1 MKFNLSQKTKEILQ
15 TMRRHPN
22 ISLLA
27 IIVLG
32 YAIFFIFPWG
42 CKYKKVNKYTYVS
55 DFEWG
60 LSKNSYSCNK
70 NDKSEIFEI
79 EKKEKIVD
87 GEQENHLVMLDSHKF
102 ADITYEYD
110 KNNFYIPELLKLDTK
125 ECKPGE
131 NNHKLRLKKFKL
143 YFYKTAR
150 KKTSS
155 KDPTSGLYIYKRK
168 LKEVDLC
175 RMLIKKEGRREAEKY
190 AIPSSCIYKDEKL
203 GHYIIRVPRFK
214 NNRKQLKYF
223 CYDFVSGK
231 SYVTQYKNRGTKK
244 TQRTRVNLMTKQE
257 KLYRKYGQKL
267 LRQNGK
273 KKLVFYINHMDYNK
287 FYMYSPYALNL
298 YDYKLEKNSKRFYS
312 KDEDYCT
319 SYANTFSVKIYY
331 TFVYQIKKFY
341 YDDQLINQT
350 STSDGKV
357 RKPLKFTG
365 LKLDAKD
372 TVSGKKETV
381 TSYEDMLQK
390 LGITEKDLK

>member
-1 MKFNLSQKTKEILQ
+1 MGIFSVLIELIKIIIKFYAKKVAISLPMTKDTKKGQKMKFNLSQKTKEILQ
-15 TMRRHPN
+15 TMRKHPN

-55 DFEWG
+55 DFEEPLW
-60 LSKNSYSCNK
+60 KNSYSCDK

-79 EKKEKIVD
+79 EKKENIVD

-143 YFYKTAR
+143 YFYKTYKI
-150 KKTSS
+150 KKLLDDQNTDQDIS
-155 KDPTSGLYIYKRK
+155 THK

-175 RMLIKKEGRREAEKY
+175 HMLIRKEGRREAEKY
-190 AIPSSCIYKDEKL
+190 AIPSSCIYKDKKL

-231 SYVTQYKNRGTKK
+231 SYVTQYKNRGKNDGYS

-273 KKLVFYINHMDYNK
+273 KKLEFYINHMDYNK

-319 SYANTFSVKIYY
+319 SYAN
-331 TFVYQIKKFY
+331 
-341 YDDQLINQT
+341 
-350 STSDGKV
+350 
-357 RKPLKFTG
+357 R
-365 LKLDAKD
+365 
-372 TVSGKKETV
+372 
-381 TSYEDMLQK
+381 
-390 LGITEKDLK
+390 